1 MEYKSGD
8 PNEKLVFSKWSFKNE
23 KIKNRRQNSEQGLP
37 ALWFEACLS
46 TAKTVMNVFDLYSN
60 SWRDSPLIRRLIAG
74 IGRPPQ
80 RQTTHANT
88 NTDTEIGPWNLYTLM
103 CGILW
108 SDLPGW

>member
-46 TAKTVMNVFDLYSN
+46 TAKTVMNVFDLNSN
-60 SWRDSPLIRRLIAG
+60 GGRGSPLIRRLIAG
-74 IGRPPQ
+74 IGRPPPQ
-80 RQTTHANT
+80 F
-88 NTDTEIGPWNLYTLM
+88 
-103 CGILW
+103 
-108 SDLPGW
+108 